1 MPQKDKE
8 ISLVMAVPKM
18 PKSPID
24 DLDINFT
31 SSVETI
37 LKVEDSEFIPSY
49 KDSGS
54 PSADLVANLE
64 GDDIIVEVGKVS
76 TIKCGFSMHV
86 PFGYK
91 VIINP
96 NEKLVKKGLVTLNG
110 PIGSY
115 KIGELEVIVGN
126 LGEKS
131 IIICDGDK
139 FAQMMIEPSLSFKFV
154 QQDDYSL
161 H

>member
-1 MPQKDKE
+1 
-8 ISLVMAVPKM
+8 
-18 PKSPID
+18 
-24 DLDINFT
+24 
-31 SSVETI
+31 
-37 LKVEDSEFIPSY
+37 
-49 KDSGS
+49 
-54 PSADLVANLE
+54 
-64 GDDIIVEVGKVS
+64 
-76 TIKCGFSMHV
+76 MHV